1 METFSALLSICAGNS
16 PVTGEF
22 PAQRPVTR
30 SFDVFFDLRLIKR
43 LSKQSWG
50 WWFETPWRPLWRH
63 CNVHR
68 IMFPWEKPSPVE
80 RRGPYQWHFCYII
93 HLSMSPMIILSWDT
107 NLTVLAHPSAGTVLT
122 TGVTCVLEK
131 NYFAVDISHS
141 SRVDMTC
148 QTPIL
153 SQHYTCIV
161 EKFKC
166 NKFHPRRSPMS
177 TTKTDYKESRPHVLW
192 QYKNWVQNGL
202 FKMKMIGKLYH
213 HTGGNWFVDGTR
225 SNKCMKLPLN
235 ILWVCQE
242 DMMYFSTHSRR
253 RITAVCV
260 NSKSIYKGSDNHP
273 PNTSY
278 QIIFLINP

>member
-1 METFSALLSICAGNS
+1 MMTSSNGNIFS
-16 PVTGEF
+16 VTVHLCGEF
-22 PAQRPVTR
+22 TGHRWIPRTKASDAELWCFLWFAPDKTM
-30 SFDVFFDLRLIKR
+30 
-43 LSKQSWG
+43 SKQSWG

-93 HLSMSPMIILSWDT
+93 QLSMSPMIILSWDT

-122 TGVTCVLEK
+122 TGVTCVLEQ

-177 TTKTDYKESRPHVLW
+177 STKTNYKESRPHVLW
-192 QYKNWVQNGL
+192 QYKNWV
-202 FKMKMIGKLYH
+202 
-213 HTGGNWFVDGTR
+213 
-225 SNKCMKLPLN
+225 
-235 ILWVCQE
+235 
-242 DMMYFSTHSRR
+242 
-253 RITAVCV
+253 
-260 NSKSIYKGSDNHP
+260 
-273 PNTSY
+273 
-278 QIIFLINP
+278 